1 MVLECIVKY
10 LIATIILVFSLFI
23 GWFTSAKYLEPVIL
37 SLFNPETHDKYLD
50 IWLSIFFVIEILIIF
65 IYLTYVYKV
74 HKSNKH
80 LPKIS
85 SER

>member
-1 MVLECIVKY
+1 MKY

-37 SLFNPETHDKYLD
+37 SLFSPETHDKYLD
-50 IWLSIFFVIEILIIF
+50 IWFSIFVAIELIIILI
-65 IYLTYVYKV
+65 YMTYVYKV

-80 LPKIS
+80 LTKS
-85 SER
+85 SSGR